1 MKAVRRCFF
10 FTQIANNCFKKYT
23 SLIFSH
29 ILTCLYSGKVKR
41 TFFFLRG
48 GGDLGFIIEEKLLGE
63 TLLNWSWG
71 KPSLNVWLSHIHQYL
86 IMGKNCE
93 KNSAELMWT
102 FIKWSTLANSW
113 VLTESLQY
121 SLSPGLATNL
131 WANSLWN
138 ISTAHLP
145 KDKKINLLLYLF
157 FYNYISDYNI
167 HVHVYIY

>member
-1 MKAVRRCFF
+1 M
-10 FTQIANNCFKKYT
+10 TLANIN
-23 SLIFSH
+23 
-29 ILTCLYSGKVKR
+29 
-41 TFFFLRG
+41 
-48 GGDLGFIIEEKLLGE
+48 
-63 TLLNWSWG
+63 
-71 KPSLNVWLSHIHQYL
+71 IHQYL

-138 ISTAHLP
+138 ISTAHLH
-145 KDKKINLLLYLF
+145 KDKKINLLLNLF

-167 HVHVYIY
+167 HVHVYIYIKVNGWTQLIRSPLSQYVVYLFLSLPQLWQGYFSIYMYLHIVIYV

>member
-1 MKAVRRCFF
+1 M
-10 FTQIANNCFKKYT
+10 TLANIY
-23 SLIFSH
+23 
-29 ILTCLYSGKVKR
+29 
-41 TFFFLRG
+41 
-48 GGDLGFIIEEKLLGE
+48 
-63 TLLNWSWG
+63 
-71 KPSLNVWLSHIHQYL
+71 IHQYL

-93 KNSAELMWT
+93 KNSAESMWT

-145 KDKKINLLLYLF
+145 KDKKINLLLNLF

-167 HVHVYIY
+167 HVHVYIYKVNGWTQLIRSPLSQYVVTYFKYLFLSISATAVARIFQHIHVPAYCNIRFEIFTKYKE

>member
-1 MKAVRRCFF
+1 M
-10 FTQIANNCFKKYT
+10 TLANIY
-23 SLIFSH
+23 
-29 ILTCLYSGKVKR
+29 
-41 TFFFLRG
+41 
-48 GGDLGFIIEEKLLGE
+48 
-63 TLLNWSWG
+63 
-71 KPSLNVWLSHIHQYL
+71 IHQYL

-145 KDKKINLLLYLF
+145 KDKKINLLLNLF

-167 HVHVYIY
+167 HVHVYIYKVNGWTQLIRSPLSQYVVTYFKYLFLSLPQLWQGYFSIYMYLHIVIYV